1 MDPAI
6 LPSPGEFCGQSKKS
20 LLQSR
25 ERFIYPARKTSVV
38 FQDIGGIQGV
48 GDLTL
53 SGNGLVTRS
62 EKTGAPAARG
72 DVREDG
78 YRWPINEI
86 VMESHV
92 MGGESDADIA
102 RTYRV
107 MREEVT
113 VLRLAYGL

>member
-1 MDPAI
+1 MVY
-6 LPSPGEFCGQSKKS
+6 LPCP
-20 LLQSR
+20 
-25 ERFIYPARKTSVV
+25 
-38 FQDIGGIQGV
+38 QDIGGIQGV